1 VTEWRQAELELREL
15 AQVVE
20 PSGELVN
27 LAILEAASQELAA
40 IVESSQDAIL
50 SETLDGVIVS
60 WNGAAARIYGYRAEE
75 VIGQSGAMLLPPG
88 RELEWMGMLR
98 DIALGK
104 NVENHETQRR
114 RKDGEMIEVSLT
126 VSPIRDAAGRV
137 TGVSSIARDVT
148 QRKQLEREVLE
159 ISADERRRIGHELH
173 DGLCQYL
180 AGIAFRAK
188 ALEQALASAASPH
201 AEGANELAKLIS
213 GAIRQTRSLARG
225 LDPIEVESS
234 GVAAALQR
242 LASETENLFDVVCRF
257 DCPELELQVEPQ
269 IGAALYRLAQE
280 AIHNAIVHGEA
291 RRIEVTLAVEGSR
304 LCLSVRDQG
313 AGFEVE
319 KAIRTGMGLRVMD
332 YRARS
337 IGGVLRI
344 TSRPG
349 EGAEVLCSVPHTAQA
364 SNATKTGRGLVS
376 VL

>member
-1 VTEWRQAELELREL
+1 
-15 AQVVE
+15 
-20 PSGELVN
+20 
-27 LAILEAASQELAA
+27 
-40 IVESSQDAIL
+40 
-50 SETLDGVIVS
+50 
-60 WNGAAARIYGYRAEE
+60 
-75 VIGQSGAMLLPPG
+75 M
-88 RELEWMGMLR
+88 
-98 DIALGK
+98 
-104 NVENHETQRR
+104 
-114 RKDGEMIEVSLT
+114 
-126 VSPIRDAAGRV
+126 
-137 TGVSSIARDVT
+137 
-148 QRKQLEREVLE
+148 
-159 ISADERRRIGHELH
+159 
-173 DGLCQYL
+173 
-180 AGIAFRAK
+180 
-188 ALEQALASAASPH
+188 
-201 AEGANELAKLIS
+201 
-213 GAIRQTRSLARG
+213 
-225 LDPIEVESS
+225 ESS

-304 LCLSVRDQG
+304 LCLSIRDQG

-319 KAIRTGMGLRVMD
+319 KAVRTGMGLRVMD